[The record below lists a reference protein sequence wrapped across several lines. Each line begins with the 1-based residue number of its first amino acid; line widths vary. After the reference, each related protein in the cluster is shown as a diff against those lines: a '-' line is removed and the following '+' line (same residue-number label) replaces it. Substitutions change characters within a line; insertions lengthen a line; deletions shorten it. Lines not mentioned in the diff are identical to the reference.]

1 MGASGRK
8 AVSENLSKIIENHKI
23 DFTIIN
29 GENSAG
35 GFGITEDICK
45 DLFSSGVDGITTG
58 NHLWDQREILDFI
71 SNEDR
76 LLRPVN
82 FPSHTPGSGFNIFE
96 TEKGKICFAQTVPTK
111 RAPGAIQREQSKL
124 FVTFRPGENIKDEV
138 SITSGHDY
146 KSSTVTASSGKKRYS
161 FFSQKN
167 FAWLLDDQEEKNFI
181 KLMKRATNLIV
192 KARTIKGAETTD
204 HYSMMGFTKAYN
216 TAKKTC
222 G

>member
-1 MGASGRK
+1 MSFKKYFIVTFLVCFAFNATANTPRS
-8 AVSENLSKIIENHKI
+8 
-23 DFTIIN
+23 
-29 GENSAG
+29 
-35 GFGITEDICK
+35 
-45 DLFSSGVDGITTG
+45 TG
-58 NHLWDQREILDFI
+58 KYKNWESF
-71 SNEDR
+71 
-76 LLRPVN
+76 VA
-82 FPSHTPGSGFNIFE
+82 E

-111 RAPGAIQREQSKL
+111 RAPSSIQRGQSKL
-124 FVTFRPGENIKDEV
+124 FVTFRPKDNIKDEV
-138 SITSGHDY
+138 SLTSGHDY

-181 KLMKRATNLIV
+181 KLMKKATNLII
-192 KARTIKGAETTD
+192 KARTVKGAETTD